1 MKVFVLLVCLALCL
15 IAAGCSGQT
24 EDSGTK
30 ADPEGS
36 ESEVTSGSAGDY
48 TLNTK
53 VTDVM
58 NDPVFGDYG
67 RLIFPVDRTISEDL
81 ELQDVGDILV
91 WYNNVNPDRTVE
103 ITNYLKDQAASG
115 EQIFYDIYTDEEK
128 SEDPEKEDTGLF
140 FFRGDPG
147 AQTACED
154 LARAI
159 AFLHENAE
167 ELQIDISDYSLWGG
181 SAGARMAAWLG
192 SYGTA
197 AFGEVAYP
205 APGAVIMQYTGL
217 SEVTGNEPP
226 TYACVGTRDGIA
238 AYRSMEN
245 YISRIQADG
254 TDARIEVFDGLG
266 HGFGLG
272 EGTVAEGW
280 INNAVDFWEQNM
292 E

>member
-15 IAAGCSGQT
+15 AASGCSGQT
-24 EDSGTK
+24 EDRGET
-30 ADPEGS
+30 AAPEGS
-36 ESEVTSGSAGDY
+36 ESEVSSGSAGDY

-91 WYNNVNPDRTVE
+91 WYNNVNPDRTME
-103 ITNYLKDQAASG
+103 ITNYLKDQAAS
-115 EQIFYDIYTDEEK
+115 EE
-128 SEDPEKEDTGLF
+128 D
-140 FFRGDPG
+140 
-147 AQTACED
+147 
-154 LARAI
+154 
-159 AFLHENAE
+159 
-167 ELQIDISDYSLWGG
+167 
-181 SAGARMAAWLG
+181 
-192 SYGTA
+192 
-197 AFGEVAYP
+197 AYP

-238 AYRSMEN
+238 SYRSMEN

-266 HGFGLG
+266 HGFSLG

>member
-53 VTDVM
+53 VT
-58 NDPVFGDYG
+58 
-67 RLIFPVDRTISEDL
+67 
-81 ELQDVGDILV
+81 DVGDILV

-181 SAGARMAAWLG
+181 SAGARMAAWPG

-197 AFGEVAYP
+197 AFGEDAYP

>member
-15 IAAGCSGQT
+15 AASGCSGQT
-24 EDSGTK
+24 EDRGAT
-30 ADPEGS
+30 AAPEGS

-91 WYNNVNPDRTVE
+91 WYNNVNPDRTME

-115 EQIFYDIYTDEEK
+115 ED
-128 SEDPEKEDTGLF
+128 
-140 FFRGDPG
+140 
-147 AQTACED
+147 
-154 LARAI
+154 
-159 AFLHENAE
+159 
-167 ELQIDISDYSLWGG
+167 
-181 SAGARMAAWLG
+181 
-192 SYGTA
+192 
-197 AFGEVAYP
+197 AYP
-205 APGAVIMQYTGL
+205 APRAVIMQYTGL

-238 AYRSMEN
+238 SYRSMEN

-266 HGFGLG
+266 YGFSLG

>member
-1 MKVFVLLVCLALCL
+1 MKIFVLLVCLALCL
-15 IAAGCSGQT
+15 AASGCSGQT
-24 EDSGTK
+24 EDRGET
-30 ADPEGS
+30 AAPEGS

-91 WYNNVNPDRTVE
+91 WYNNVNPDRTME

-115 EQIFYDIYTDEEK
+115 ED
-128 SEDPEKEDTGLF
+128 
-140 FFRGDPG
+140 
-147 AQTACED
+147 
-154 LARAI
+154 
-159 AFLHENAE
+159 
-167 ELQIDISDYSLWGG
+167 
-181 SAGARMAAWLG
+181 
-192 SYGTA
+192 
-197 AFGEVAYP
+197 AYP

-238 AYRSMEN
+238 SYRSMEN

-266 HGFGLG
+266 HGFSLG

>member
-15 IAAGCSGQT
+15 AASGCSGQT
-24 EDSGTK
+24 EDRGAT
-30 ADPEGS
+30 AAPEGS

-91 WYNNVNPDRTVE
+91 WYNNVNPDRTME

-115 EQIFYDIYTDEEK
+115 ED
-128 SEDPEKEDTGLF
+128 
-140 FFRGDPG
+140 
-147 AQTACED
+147 
-154 LARAI
+154 
-159 AFLHENAE
+159 
-167 ELQIDISDYSLWGG
+167 
-181 SAGARMAAWLG
+181 
-192 SYGTA
+192 
-197 AFGEVAYP
+197 AYP
-205 APGAVIMQYTGL
+205 APRAVIMQYTGL

-238 AYRSMEN
+238 SYRSMEN

-266 HGFGLG
+266 HGFSLG

>member
-15 IAAGCSGQT
+15 AASGCSGQT
-24 EDSGTK
+24 EDRGAT
-30 ADPEGS
+30 AAPEGS
-36 ESEVTSGSAGDY
+36 VSEVTSGSAGDY

-91 WYNNVNPDRTVE
+91 WYNNVNPDRTME
-103 ITNYLKDQAASG
+103 ITNYLKDQAAS
-115 EQIFYDIYTDEEK
+115 EE
-128 SEDPEKEDTGLF
+128 D
-140 FFRGDPG
+140 
-147 AQTACED
+147 
-154 LARAI
+154 
-159 AFLHENAE
+159 
-167 ELQIDISDYSLWGG
+167 
-181 SAGARMAAWLG
+181 
-192 SYGTA
+192 
-197 AFGEVAYP
+197 AYP

-238 AYRSMEN
+238 SYRSMEN

-280 INNAVDFWEQNM
+280 INNAVDFWEQKM